1 MKRRQFWK
9 SLEQGEKN
17 NRYLKM
23 YPNHVFFPIMYFTGN
38 IWQDPQIFC
47 PFLSSMTRHDS
58 DPSPNVDI
66 QIKKRYFDVLT
77 KVNDEMKSIALHRS
91 TELQLFSRVTSQTL
105 NFKSEL

>member
-1 MKRRQFWK
+1 
-9 SLEQGEKN
+9 
-17 NRYLKM
+17 M
-23 YPNHVFFPIMYFTGN
+23 YPNHVFFSNHVFHREHLAGSAN
-38 IWQDPQIFC
+38 L
-47 PFLSSMTRHDS
+47 LSFSFVHDS